1 MTYCGTA
8 TEPFTNE
15 SWIAGVTGLLPALF
29 VLGCLWRYRGSDG
42 CLEAIKV
49 FLVLMLALSFPVTCF
64 WFASASSEGGRV
76 CSLHS
81 LQASGM
87 DSLGA
92 SSLYTGLGTSGIDR
106 IPLEAPWDRLDF
118 QDQQA
123 IEAYC
128 TDLERIMAMRI
139 PQAYEHTLCEWT
151 CMCPREAWFAAKFGD
166 ANADPMQAFRQPPTA
181 GVVHPQRAAG
191 RNGSG
196 SSISAGL
203 GSEILQRHAS
213 LLDGRFVRS
222 AAAPPRE
229 AAGAGAFSRNLASA
243 AGPSRY
249 VSSQAPSPRIARQ
262 DQL

>member
-1 MTYCGTA
+1 M
-8 TEPFTNE
+8 
-15 SWIAGVTGLLPALF
+15 
-29 VLGCLWRYRGSDG
+29 
-42 CLEAIKV
+42 
-49 FLVLMLALSFPVTCF
+49 
-64 WFASASSEGGRV
+64 
-76 CSLHS
+76 
-81 LQASGM
+81 SG
-87 DSLGA
+87 A
-92 SSLYTGLGTSGIDR
+92 QRIDR

-128 TDLERIMAMRI
+128 TDLERIMAMSNDG
-139 PQAYEHTLCEWT
+139 QAFAEHVAA
-151 CMCPREAWFAAKFGD
+151 MDHRFQEAWFAAKFGD

-262 DQL
+262 DAFRRCSYCGASAPEAFCGQCGSHAEAADWRQPWPRPPPRI